1 MESSSTDLPTKKNTA
16 PLTIPTTSR
25 TANNKQQTGLE
36 KWSDSKM
43 ISNLRNLA
51 QPAMVDDVK
60 DMFSGRKFWRRT
72 ATATETIGKVLL
84 ATSTVLAFASASD
97 IANDHTSRIL
107 GFVSGSVGTT
117 GLVLAAFANFSRTQ
131 AIERTDAANLILGA
145 VKIESVPDINDE
157 LLISDGDGT

>member
-1 MESSSTDLPTKKNTA
+1 MESSSTDLPTKKTTA
-16 PLTIPTTSR
+16 PLTIPITTR
-25 TANNKQQTGLE
+25 TTNSKQQTGLE

-60 DMFSGRKFWRRT
+60 DMFRGRKAWRRT
-72 ATATETIGKVLL
+72 ATAAETIGKVLL
-84 ATSTVLAFASASD
+84 ATSTILAFASASD
-97 IANDHTSRIL
+97 IADDYTSRIL

-117 GLVLAAFANFSRTQ
+117 GLVLGAFANFSRTQ

-145 VKIESVPDINDE
+145 VNIESVPDINDE
-157 LLISDGDGT
+157 LLISDGDGS

>member
-1 MESSSTDLPTKKNTA
+1 MESSSTDPSTKKTTA
-16 PLTIPTTSR
+16 PLTIPTTSH
-25 TANNKQQTGLE
+25 TTNNKQRTGLE

-51 QPAMVDDVK
+51 QPAMVGDVK
-60 DMFSGRKFWRRT
+60 DMFSGRTFWRRT

-97 IANDHTSRIL
+97 IADDHVSRIL

-117 GLVLAAFANFSRTQ
+117 GLVLTAFANFSRTQ

-145 VKIESVPDINDE
+145 VNIEEVPDINNE
-157 LLISDGDGT
+157 LNISNGDGS